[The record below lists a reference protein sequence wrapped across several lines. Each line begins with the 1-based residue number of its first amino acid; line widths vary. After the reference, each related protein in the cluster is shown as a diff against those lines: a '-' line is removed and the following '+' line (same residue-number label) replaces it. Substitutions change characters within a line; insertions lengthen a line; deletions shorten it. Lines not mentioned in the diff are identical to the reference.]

1 MYIPLIEHGHRQI
14 AFITRPNTYVTRV
27 AQLGRDPRGGLLL
40 WADQNMPFS
49 EGNPRALR
57 DTIVEHEKYLLVRKS
72 QDRNFP

>member
-1 MYIPLIEHGHRQI
+1 
-14 AFITRPNTYVTRV
+14 VTRV